1 MTDTNKIAAGIVAV
15 LLALM
20 LVVWL
25 VFMLPKWG
33 KDSTEVDLTP
43 AVAPLPTPEP
53 TPSLQERLSQR
64 LKGTTLST
72 SDAAIR
78 ELAAQLSARPELAAW
93 LVNEDLVRR
102 FVASVDNISE
112 GTSPR
117 QHLEFIAP
125 AGAFEVQERDG
136 RLVVA
141 PASYDRYDTVAAV
154 ITSLDTEGTVA
165 LYRELKPLIDDAYA
179 EISPRG
185 ASFDARLAEVFDE
198 LLAVPVLSG
207 DVEVEQKVV
216 TYTYADPRLESM
228 TAAQRQLL
236 RMGPENVAMVQAK
249 LRELKA
255 ALGI

>member
-1 MTDTNKIAAGIVAV
+1 MTYNNKVAAGVIAF

-20 LVVWL
+20 VVVFL
-25 VFMLPKWG
+25 VFMLPDWG
-33 KDSTEVDLTP
+33 AKAPEVETQV
-43 AVAPLPTPEP
+43 AAPLPTPEP

-64 LKGTTLST
+64 LKGTTLNT
-72 SDAAIR
+72 SDTVIS
-78 ELAAQLSARPELAAW
+78 ELAAQLSARPELTTW

-112 GTSPR
+112 GISPR
-117 QHLEFIAP
+117 QHLEFMAP
-125 AGAFEVQERDG
+125 DGAFQVQERGD

-141 PASYDRYDTVAAV
+141 PASYRRYDTVAAV
-154 ITSLDTEGTVA
+154 VDSLDTQGTTA
-165 LYRELKPLIDDAYA
+165 LYRELEPLIDEAYA

-185 ASFDARLAEVFDE
+185 ASFRDRLAEVFDE

-216 TYTYADPRLESM
+216 TYTYADPRLEGL

-236 RMGPENVAMVQAK
+236 RMGPENVATIQAK
-249 LRELKA
+249 LRELRA
-255 ALGI
+255 ALGM